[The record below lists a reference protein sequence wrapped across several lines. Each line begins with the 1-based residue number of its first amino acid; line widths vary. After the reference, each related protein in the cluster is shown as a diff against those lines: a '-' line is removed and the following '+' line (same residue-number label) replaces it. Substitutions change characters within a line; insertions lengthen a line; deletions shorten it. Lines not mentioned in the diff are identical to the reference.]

1 MLAGDPG
8 AKKIEE
14 EEEEDRIEENK
25 MVARFWIRVLLLF
38 ISCKFFF
45 ILKL

>member
-14 EEEEDRIEENK
+14 EEEDRREENK

-38 ISCKFFF
+38 ISCNFFF
-45 ILKL
+45 ILKF